1 MPHFDSPPASP
12 VSSSGNLSHVFFFTE
27 ESTSTKPRLT
37 TTCTAKP
44 AAMAPTKPN
53 PLESLDFYAI
63 DNRTAYLDEAALATG
78 TPPRTESSTPVLPV
92 NPESGLTLNR
102 PHAQS
107 RNIPNLANGQD
118 YSNAPTTIC
127 VFCGASPGN
136 SPTYMKAAK
145 ELAEIFHA
153 NNINLVYGG
162 GTVGLMGEVARTL
175 VKLSGPQSVHGI
187 IPAPLVKYEQ
197 GPDSQAPADHA
208 SGGTSPA
215 KGGLPSEEIYGKTT
229 VVDDMHTRKQM
240 MAQAVMRGGPGS
252 GFIALPG
259 GYGTLE
265 ELMEVVTWNQLG
277 IHGRG
282 IVVLNVDGY
291 WDGLLKW
298 VNDSIESGFVRENN
312 RGIMLARNTPADA
325 VAALKE
331 YKTPEGRFKLEW
343 GTL

>member
-12 VSSSGNLSHVFFFTE
+12 VSNGSNLSHIYVFESNLT
-27 ESTSTKPRLT
+27 STSTVK
-37 TTCTAKP
+37 K
-44 AAMAPTKPN
+44 MAPTNLN
-53 PLESLDFYAI
+53 PLEQLDFYAI
-63 DNRTAYLDEAALATG
+63 DNRTAYLDESNLATA
-78 TPPRTESSTPVLPV
+78 TPPKTDPSTPILNV
-92 NPESGLTLNR
+92 NPDAGLTLNR
-102 PHAQS
+102 PQS
-107 RNIPNLANGQD
+107 RNLPELAKNQD
-118 YSNAPTTIC
+118 YSKAPTTIC

-136 SPTYMKAAK
+136 SPTYMAAAK
-145 ELAEIFHA
+145 QLAEIFHA

-175 VKLSGPQSVHGI
+175 VKLSGPNSVHGI

-197 GPDSQAPADHA
+197 GPDSSAPAEHA
-208 SGGTSPA
+208 NGGSSPT
-215 KGGLPSEEIYGKTT
+215 KGGLPSEEMYGKTT
-229 VVDDMHTRKQM
+229 VVEDMHTRKQM

-282 IVVLNVDGY
+282 IVVLNIDGY

-298 VNDSIESGFVRENN
+298 VEDSIESGFVRENN